1 LKPIHKSFKILIVFD
16 KIARSEHQKT
26 FINCIRQYSNSKK
39 WMEENKD
46 KPNRFAE
53 WLQNQN

>member
-1 LKPIHKSFKILIVFD
+1 VFD